1 MSEVKGE
8 MKSFFNSKEM
18 RAMAFIGVAI
28 VMAIMLCVSSI
39 RQFNLFSVV
48 VSIFMLATLSVG
60 LGYQY
65 CKHEDTIGE
74 MFEQRRKEK
83 EFAKKVKTEKPVV
96 ISAEQ
101 KKSIKDILVGEMPE
115 DKVIAKIAV
124 KPNLMSAEKKEGAA
138 CANDSAVNKG

>member
-1 MSEVKGE
+1 MRIIR
-8 MKSFFNSKEM
+8 SKELRSLVFM
-18 RAMAFIGVAI
+18 VVAI

-74 MFEQRRKEK
+74 MLEASRKEK
-83 EFAKKVKTEKPVV
+83 AEKPKTDKTKAIRDFIVG
-96 ISAEQ
+96 
-101 KKSIKDILVGEMPE
+101 DIAE

-124 KPNLMSAEKKEGAA
+124 KPTLVSAEKREGVAN
-138 CANDSAVNKG
+138 ANDSAYHQGQ